1 MLGMS
6 VQWSGRTG
14 SQSQWAT
21 EIACS
26 QGQCL
31 AISGP
36 AARRSCRRQADPG
49 TSCPQVSG
57 GRVVITVPSISRGP
71 AGGGIGLGPHP
82 GGGRGVSRAGTAGPG
97 LTRRQAGR
105 VKFSQKHCG
114 PEGRPGRDRRTE
126 FDSGGV
132 GPGIEGG
139 HRDSHGTQQP
149 ENRCENPEPRRRV
162 RASKSQRALGQS
174 RAGCPLKGHES
185 VVDRHTATSSR
196 PQL

>member
-1 MLGMS
+1 MVRANRQSVAVGDGNSLLAGTMLGYIWACRTEVVQETGRPRHVLPAS
-6 VQWSGRTG
+6 VGRA
-14 SQSQWAT
+14 SRHHRAQYQ
-21 EIACS
+21 
-26 QGQCL
+26 
-31 AISGP
+31 SGP
-36 AARRSCRRQADPG
+36 GRWRHRIGPAP
-49 TSCPQVSG
+49 G
-57 GRVVITVPSISRGP
+57 GRARGQSSRD
-71 AGGGIGLGPHP
+71 
-82 GGGRGVSRAGTAGPG
+82 SGPG
-97 LTRRQAGR
+97 LTRRPAGR